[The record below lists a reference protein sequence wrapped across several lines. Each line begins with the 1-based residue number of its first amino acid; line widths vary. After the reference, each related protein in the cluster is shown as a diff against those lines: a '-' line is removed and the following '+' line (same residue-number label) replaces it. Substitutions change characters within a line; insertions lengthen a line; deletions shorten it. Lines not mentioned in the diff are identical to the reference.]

1 MSQVALIFGGPS
13 AEHDVSLVSA
23 KNIYQVLATL
33 PHQTFCLGITRQGQW
48 RWIAGEDLIKTSF
61 QQPLDLSQVGSA
73 IELHRQGNRCLMN
86 RVGSNESHPLD
97 VAFPIIHGP
106 FGEDGE
112 LQKRL
117 AELGLAYVG
126 TAVQGCINSFDKGLT
141 KDLLTKAKVP
151 QVPYLTVTSEAP
163 SWNEV
168 QQKLGAPLFVKPAN
182 MGSSIGISKV
192 KTESDYRPAL
202 AAAREH
208 DSKILIEKG
217 IRAREL
223 ECALLET
230 DKGLEVTGLGEVI
243 PRHEFYSYE
252 AKYLDA
258 KGADIVIPAE
268 VQRDVVLKVQELAKQ
283 AFQALGCQDYA
294 RADFFMDETGA
305 IYFNEINTHPGFTN
319 ISQFPMLWK
328 QEGLSYPD
336 LISHLLQRA
345 LQRSQQNRTT

>member
-1 MSQVALIFGGPS
+1 M
-13 AEHDVSLVSA
+13 
-23 KNIYQVLATL
+23 
-33 PHQTFCLGITRQGQW
+33 
-48 RWIAGEDLIKTSF
+48 KTSF
-61 QQPLDLSQVGSA
+61 QSPLDLNECGTPV
-73 IELHRQGNRCLMN
+73 ELHRHAGHCQLKK
-86 RVGSNESHPLD
+86 VGSSEIHTLD
-97 VAFPIIHGP
+97 LAFPIIHGP

-126 TAVQGCINSFDKGLT
+126 TGVQGCMNSFDKGLT
-141 KDLLTKAKVP
+141 KEILGQSSIP
-151 QVPYLTVTSEAP
+151 QVPYLSFQGEALSWPEVTR
-163 SWNEV
+163 
-168 QQKLGAPLFVKPAN
+168 QLGTPLFIKPAN

-192 KTESDYRPAL
+192 KTETDYLPAL
-202 AAAREH
+202 KAAREH

-230 DKGLEVTGLGEVI
+230 DQGLKVTGLGEVI

-252 AKYLDA
+252 AKYLDD
-258 KGADIVIPAE
+258 KGADIVIPAKVDQKVIQS
-268 VQRDVVLKVQELAKQ
+268 VQALAKQ
-283 AFQALGCQDYA
+283 AFVALDCQDYA

-328 QEGLSYPD
+328 QEGMSYPD
-336 LISHLLQRA
+336 LITHLLQRA
-345 LQRSQQNRTT
+345 LRRAQTSGSR